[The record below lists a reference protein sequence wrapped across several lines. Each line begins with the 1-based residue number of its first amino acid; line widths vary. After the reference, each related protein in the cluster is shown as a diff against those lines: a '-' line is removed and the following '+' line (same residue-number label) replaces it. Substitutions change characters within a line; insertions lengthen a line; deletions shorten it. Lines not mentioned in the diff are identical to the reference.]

1 MKGRQLI
8 CFMAVRPIKII
19 NQSAIYF
26 GDHPEIIIRYE
37 PILAEELK
45 KEFFYN
51 VLLQFTGVL
60 SYIYEVYPKL

>member
-1 MKGRQLI
+1 
-8 CFMAVRPIKII
+8 MAVRPMKII
-19 NQSAIYF
+19 SQSAIYF

-51 VLLQFTGVL
+51 ILLLQFTGVL
-60 SYIYEVYPKL
+60 SYMKCIQSYEIFV